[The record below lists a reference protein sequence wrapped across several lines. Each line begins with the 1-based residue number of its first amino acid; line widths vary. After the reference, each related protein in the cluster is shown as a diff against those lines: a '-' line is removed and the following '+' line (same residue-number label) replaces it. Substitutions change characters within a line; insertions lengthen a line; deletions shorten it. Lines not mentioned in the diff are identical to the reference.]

1 MMREDVVSSELR
13 SIGYDE
19 QSLILEVEFQS
30 GGIYQYFGVPR
41 QLYLNLM
48 AAESKGR
55 FFNKSIRERHYY
67 QRVTQYT

>member
-1 MMREDVVSSELR
+1 MMRENVVSSELR
-13 SIGYDE
+13 SVGYDE

-41 QLYLNLM
+41 EVYLNLM

-55 FFNKSIRERHYY
+55 FFNKSIREHHYY
-67 QRVTQYT
+67 QRVT